1 MKSKFTLS
9 LFIVSILAMFQ
20 FASAATATFNV
31 TVPEGTN
38 ACYIMGNFTGASWPI
53 AGAVKCD
60 KVDATHYTVVLDEA
74 NFQNGVTLA
83 TLNYKYLSGPGDWT
97 YVEKDAAGAEISDRS
112 FTASPQADVVIKW
125 STVWV
130 PREALPKTVT
140 IDAFVP
146 LDVVQLYIVGTFNGW
161 TIPTDSTKM
170 TLKETTPEGKVFTVT
185 FFSKDVYL
193 LKYKFCAG
201 PSWDYEQTV
210 GDFTYPDVTQ
220 SSAVEVITAFK
231 KIYDPTKVGNINI
244 TATVP
249 AGTTR
254 TWIMGSHLGWNWSN
268 LQEGIKNLDGT
279 FSFTATNV
287 MSMEYRLYNWNTD
300 WTHPEAEDTDPTK
313 ERSNRKAEY
322 PADTNI
328 SITVSAWRNAAPT
341 GLNNLDASK
350 YKVYSKNNS
359 IVVEGVSTQ
368 AQLFDI
374 SGRLIESKNMSG
386 SYNSVKLNSGLY
398 IVKVDGQTQKV
409 SVK

>member
-1 MKSKFTLS
+1 MKSKFTL
-9 LFIVSILAMFQ
+9 LFALLSIF
-20 FASAATATFNV
+20 ATAKAADLVFNV

-38 ACYIMGNFTGASWPI
+38 ACWVVGNFNGWNNNLNEMT
-53 AGAVKCD
+53 
-60 KVDATHYTVVLDEA
+60 KVDATHYTLTIPEA
-74 NFQNGVTLA
+74 NIASGVTA
-83 TLNYKYLSGPGDWT
+83 ETTKYKYLSGGGDWA

-112 FTASPQADVVIKW
+112 YVAPTNDVVAKW
-125 STVWV
+125 ATVWIK
-130 PREALPKTVT
+130 REPLPKTVT

-146 LDVVQLYIVGTFNGW
+146 LDVIQLYIVGTFNGW

-201 PSWDYEQTV
+201 PAWDYEQTV
-210 GDFTYPDVTQ
+210 SDFTYPDVTQ
-220 SSAVEVITAFK
+220 NSAVEVITAFK

-254 TWIMGSHLGWNWSN
+254 AWIMGSHLGWTWSK
-268 LQEGIKNLDGT
+268 LEEGVKNLDGT
-279 FSFTATNV
+279 FSFVAKDV

-313 ERSNRKAEY
+313 ERSNRVANY
-322 PADTNI
+322 PADANI

-350 YKVYSKNNS
+350 YRVYSKNNS
-359 IVVEGVSTQ
+359 IVVEGVTTQ

-374 SGRLIESKNMSG
+374 SGRLIETKSMSG